1 MKKFTVA
8 DFIAYNNPCFSCDNQ
23 INFKIGFLDLES
35 RADVSYLRP
44 TVTPN
49 YTEIDLVITYS
60 DALKLYIFHKTNKIL
75 TNNQQGLTRYLSGH
89 KLFLHSAC
97 DKCYTQVESQ
107 YLDFNLNKG
116 FVNAVGIST
125 ERLIVM
131 DNRNI
136 YQINSFFMADKSHL
150 TVDRID
156 KTQPL
161 SPTTMDLPL
170 LPKYRFRD
178 KKHFL
183 EKMKTYIL
191 FS

>member
-23 INFKIGFLDLES
+23 INFKIGFLDLET
-35 RADVSYLRP
+35 RADISYLRP
-44 TVTPN
+44 TVGPN
-49 YTEIDLVITYS
+49 YTEIDLLITYS

-75 TNNQQGLTRYLSGH
+75 TNSQQALTRYLSGH
-89 KLFLHSAC
+89 KLFLQSTC
-97 DKCYTQVESQ
+97 DKCYSQIESQ

-116 FVNAVGIST
+116 FVSAVGISS

-131 DNRNI
+131 DKQNI
-136 YQINSFFMADKSHL
+136 YQMNSFFMADKSNL

-156 KTQPL
+156 KTRPL
-161 SPTTMDLPL
+161 SPTSLELPL

-178 KKHFL
+178 KGHFID
-183 EKMKTYIL
+183 KMKTYVL

>member
-44 TVTPN
+44 TVGPN
-49 YTEIDLVITYS
+49 YTEIDLHITYS
-60 DALKLYIFHKTNKIL
+60 DSLKLYIFHKTNKIL
-75 TNNQQGLTRYLSGH
+75 ATSQPALAKYLGGH
-89 KLFLHSAC
+89 KLFLHSVC
-97 DKCYTQVESQ
+97 DKCYTQIDSQ
-107 YLDFNLNKG
+107 YLDFNLHKG
-116 FVNAVGIST
+116 FVLAVGISS

-131 DNRNI
+131 NKHNI
-136 YQINSFFMADKSHL
+136 YQMDSFFMADKSKL

-156 KTQPL
+156 KAIPL
-161 SPTTMDLPL
+161 SPTNLELPL

-178 KKHFL
+178 RAHFID
-183 EKMKTYIL
+183 KMKTYIL